1 MSTKPPEPTIIETTL
16 SYAWGRAFLMTMDR
30 SDRDLT
36 PLTISIGGFTGLP
49 VEDLRI
55 RQAVDLTLVIVL
67 CY

>member
-1 MSTKPPEPTIIETTL
+1 
-16 SYAWGRAFLMTMDR
+16 MTMDR
-30 SDRDLT
+30 SDRDLR
-36 PLTISIGGFTGLP
+36 PLTISIGGFMGLP